1 MQHSLFDVD
10 KVASTK
16 PVAARH
22 FEDEFERLRDEA
34 AGIGEARG
42 ENVFAGEFWAAGQ
55 RQGHSLHEV
64 SYRACFKPQL
74 AAFFIERFSRE
85 GEVVYDP
92 FMGRGTTVLEAALL
106 GRRAL
111 GNDLNPVCA
120 RLLRPR
126 LNPPRALAVRER
138 LQMKLP
144 LEPLQHEELL
154 AFYHPQTLGEIEA
167 WRRYF
172 AERHEEEIFD
182 DVDAWIEMVACSR
195 LSGHSPGFFSVY
207 TLPPNQAVSLGSQQK
222 INARRQQT
230 PPQRD
235 TRALIWRKTAQLL
248 GDAARPAPLEHRV
261 LSGCASDTS
270 PIEPHSV
277 DLIVTS
283 PPFLN
288 VVDYRADNWLRAWF
302 LDVNQE
308 EAALWQTPR
317 LEQWSDWMK
326 SAFRA
331 WHSLLRPTGTLVVEV
346 GEVNAGKM
354 DLEKIVARDGARC
367 GWKVEA
373 ILINGGRFT
382 KTANCW
388 GVDNMSKGTN
398 SNRLVVFSR
407 QS

>member
-1 MQHSLFDVD
+1 MQQSLFDVD
-10 KVASTK
+10 EVAVDK
-16 PVAARH
+16 PIASRH
-22 FEDEFERLRDEA
+22 FNDAFERLRDEA
-34 AGIGEARG
+34 AAVSEVQGG
-42 ENVFAGEFWAAGQ
+42 NVFTGEFWTAGQ

-85 GEVVYDP
+85 GQVVYDP

-106 GRRAL
+106 GRHAI

-126 LNPPRALAVRER
+126 LHPPRALAVRER
-138 LQMKLP
+138 LQMKL
-144 LEPLQHEELL
+144 EAAPLQHEELL
-154 AFYHPQTLGEIEA
+154 AFYHPQTLAEIEA

-172 AERHEEEIFD
+172 AARRQENSFD
-182 DVDAWIEMVACSR
+182 ATDAWIEMVACSR

-207 TLPPNQAVSLGSQQK
+207 TLPPNQAVSLDSKHK
-222 INARRQQT
+222 INARRNQT

-235 TRALIWRKTAQLL
+235 TRALIWRKTTGLL
-248 GDAARPAPLEHRV
+248 SDASRPVALEHRV
-261 LSGCASDTS
+261 LSGCASQTS
-270 PIEPHSV
+270 LIEPGSV

-317 LEQWSDWMK
+317 LEQWSEWMR

-331 WHSLLRPTGTLVVEV
+331 WHSLLRPHGTLVVEV
-346 GEVNAGKM
+346 GEVNAGKV
-354 DLEKIVARDGARC
+354 DLEKVVAQNGAQC
-367 GWKVEA
+367 GWNVEA

-407 QS
+407 A